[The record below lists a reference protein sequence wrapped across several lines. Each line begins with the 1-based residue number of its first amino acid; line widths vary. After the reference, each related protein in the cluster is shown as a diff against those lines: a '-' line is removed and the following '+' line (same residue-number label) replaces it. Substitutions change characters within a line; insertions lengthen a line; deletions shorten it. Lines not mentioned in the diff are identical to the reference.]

1 MEGEKSWILMSCN
14 RTRQSKDEEIKGSR
28 SSRLASTKKCKKC
41 IEVFEIG
48 KLLQIVCQRFYKS
61 SKTPS

>member
-1 MEGEKSWILMSCN
+1 MEGKKSWILMSCN
-14 RTRQSKDEEIKGSR
+14 RTRQSKDGERKGSR

-48 KLLQIVCQRFYKS
+48 KLL
-61 SKTPS
+61 